1 MSQAG
6 DQIRAHSRKLRN
18 PDFFDY
24 AQYIEDLDLP
34 IDLDARAVVAAMQSL
49 LDELGA
55 RELTTDPEHRYK
67 MGAMLHWMEALL
79 AACEMW
85 RALEEDEYLNAVIM
99 QYNAFVN
106 QFNQIISES
115 ALNTP
120 FLTLM
125 RQRPMRNFEKPR
137 EFLLRIYSLAQQFSS
152 PREAVVAK

>member
-1 MSQAG
+1 
-6 DQIRAHSRKLRN
+6 
-18 PDFFDY
+18 
-24 AQYIEDLDLP
+24 
-34 IDLDARAVVAAMQSL
+34 MQSL
-49 LDELGA
+49 LDELNA

-120 FLTLM
+120 FLTSM
-125 RQRPMRNFEKPR
+125 RQRPMRNYEKPR
-137 EFLLRIYSLAQQFSS
+137 EFLLRLVSS
-152 PREAVVAK
+152 GRAVFCRQEAVVAK